1 MTAPAWATTP
11 ASVLG
16 ALFMA
21 ASASLSCGQ
30 LPAPDLERMRDQPSL
45 RPFEASA
52 LFADGRAMRTPP
64 SGTIA
69 RGAALPAAGT
79 PGVVG
84 GHYLAEMPRPPDRAQ
99 LERGRDRFTLFCA
112 PCHGPRGD
120 GRSPVATAMSL
131 RRPPSLV
138 DPPVTAFP
146 AGRIFQVAT
155 LGYGLMPGYAA
166 ELSDDDRWAVVAYL
180 RALGRSQ
187 RAQLA
192 SLPPALRA
200 RAEGAL
206 R

>member
-1 MTAPAWATTP
+1 MSRRAHGGAG
-11 ASVLG
+11 VLAALLAAG
-16 ALFMA
+16 AL
-21 ASASLSCGQ
+21 SCEQ
-30 LPAPDLERMRDQPSL
+30 LDFERMGDQPSL

-52 LFADGRAMRTPP
+52 LFEDGRAMRSPP

-69 RGAALPAAGT
+69 RGVPLPSAST
-79 PGVVG
+79 PGVADG
-84 GHYLAEMPRPPDRAQ
+84 RYLAGRPQPVTRAQ
-99 LERGRDRFTLFCA
+99 LERGHDRFDLFCA
-112 PCHGPRGD
+112 ACHGPRGD

-155 LGYGLMPGYAA
+155 LGYGLMPGYAV
-166 ELSDDDRWAVVAYL
+166 ELSDADRWAVVAYL
-180 RALGRSQ
+180 RVLERSQ

-192 SLPPALRA
+192 SLPAAVRA
-200 RAEGAL
+200 RAEREL